1 MMAQKRRSKGF
12 TLIERL
18 IVIAI
23 IGIFAAV
30 AIPIY
35 RVQTIRAKLTEV
47 TNSIRYVATALNNF
61 TSERSVDGSTVVWP
75 DCPDV
80 TTIQTSLGVG
90 LGGIGRIGSLR
101 VDQTT
106 GMIEATISRIDPVVD
121 GLTISLTPTLDGNNY
136 ITWVW
141 GGTVPSGYGPKQ

>member
-61 TSERSVDGSTVVWP
+61 ASERSVDGSTVVWP

-121 GLTISLTPTLDGNNY
+121 GLTISLTPTLEANNS